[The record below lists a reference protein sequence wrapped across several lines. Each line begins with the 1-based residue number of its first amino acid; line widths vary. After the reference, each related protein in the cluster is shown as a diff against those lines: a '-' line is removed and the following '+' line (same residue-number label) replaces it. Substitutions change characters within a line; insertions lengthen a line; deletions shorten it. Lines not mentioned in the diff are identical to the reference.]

1 MAWRAAAAVIAVLS
15 GLALAAG
22 PPEARRYLWLDKYDA
37 AESIAAR
44 LPPPTGYTRTEAA
57 AGTFEDWLRN
67 LPLKKGTPPVHLYN
81 GQLSATQ
88 DAHAAV
94 VDIDVGTK
102 DLQQCADSI
111 IRLRAEYLYAIGQ
124 HEAVHFNFTS
134 GDRADFS
141 KWAEGYRPVV
151 KGSAVTWVRGR
162 PSGAGYASFR
172 AYLDVVFAYA
182 GTVSL
187 AGELRKVAKIEEM
200 RIGDLFIHAGS
211 PGLAVIV
218 VDMAFDAR
226 SGKKVFLLV
235 QGFMPAQEMHVLK
248 NPTNAASSPWYEL
261 DFGENLRTPQWV
273 FARKELMRF

>member
-1 MAWRAAAAVIAVLS
+1 MVWRAMAAVILVFS
-15 GLALAAG
+15 VLALAAA
-22 PPEARRYLWLDKYDA
+22 PPEVRRYSWLDKYDA

-44 LPPPTGYTRTEAA
+44 IPSPAGYARTEAA

-67 LPLKKGTPPVHLYN
+67 LPLKKGAPPVHLYN
-81 GQLSATQ
+81 GQLTATQ

-124 HEAVHFNFTS
+124 HETIHFNFTS

-141 KWAEGYRPVV
+141 KWAEGFRPVV

-162 PSGAGYASFR
+162 PSGTGYASFR

-187 AGELRKVAKIEEM
+187 AGELHKVAKIEEM

-211 PGLAVIV
+211 PGHAVIV
-218 VDMAFDAR
+218 ADMAFDAR
-226 SGKKVFLLV
+226 TGKKVFLLV

-248 NPTNAASSPWYEL
+248 NPTNAAISPWYDL

-273 FARKELMRF
+273 FPRKELVRF